1 MNKKISL
8 GAAIAYMAIVAAVA
22 FSLTMIYSMNL
33 FNVKMTGIT
42 EREKMY
48 NALHEV
54 DLYVRENYYGSIDEK
69 ELQEAIAA
77 GADIVMLDNYKLPD
91 MYKAVEIN
99 NHRVKLEISG
109 NVDLKT
115 IGEYAKTGVDFI
127 SVGAL
132 TKNVRAMDLS
142 MRFKK

>member
-48 NALHEV
+48 SSRFDA
-54 DLYVRENYYGSIDEK
+54 R
-69 ELQEAIAA
+69 
-77 GADIVMLDNYKLPD
+77 LP
-91 MYKAVEIN
+91 VCFRIC
-99 NHRVKLEISG
+99 HVHG
-109 NVDLKT
+109 NQFHKIFFHGT
-115 IGEYAKTGVDFI
+115 
-127 SVGAL
+127 
-132 TKNVRAMDLS
+132 
-142 MRFKK
+142 